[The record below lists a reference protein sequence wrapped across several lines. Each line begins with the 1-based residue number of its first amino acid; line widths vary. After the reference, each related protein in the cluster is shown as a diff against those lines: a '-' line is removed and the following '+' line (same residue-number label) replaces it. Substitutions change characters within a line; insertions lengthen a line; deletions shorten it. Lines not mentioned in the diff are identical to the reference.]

1 MIDWDVW
8 TVDDVGVDS
17 SGNRIECRKVV
28 DIESGKAIA
37 FVIRGARVEPST
49 DPDGPDFE
57 PAFDGFTM
65 DGREPTEEEHD
76 EYSDDLRA
84 IVWDS
89 FTDT

>member
-17 SGNRIECRKVV
+17 SGNRIECRKVI
-28 DIESGKAIA
+28 DIDAGKTIA
-37 FVIRGARVEPST
+37 FVIRGAR
-49 DPDGPDFE
+49 GPDFE

-65 DGREPTEEEHD
+65 DGREPTEAEHD
-76 EYSDDLRA
+76 EYSSDLRA

-89 FTDT
+89 FTDN